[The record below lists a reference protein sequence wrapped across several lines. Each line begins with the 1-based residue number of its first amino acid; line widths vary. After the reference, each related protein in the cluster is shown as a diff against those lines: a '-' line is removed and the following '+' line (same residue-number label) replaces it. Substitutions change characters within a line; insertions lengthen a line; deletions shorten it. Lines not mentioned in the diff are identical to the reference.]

1 MVNNV
6 QDMSQHGKYGMFR
19 ENEGWSIE
27 NGFARRLD
35 ANNER
40 HGIRPLGDLRRLEVH
55 IPDLV

>member
-6 QDMSQHGKYGMFR
+6 QDMSQHGKYGIIR
-19 ENEGWSIE
+19 GNGWWSIE
-27 NGFARRLD
+27 NGFARRPD

-55 IPDLV
+55 ILDLV